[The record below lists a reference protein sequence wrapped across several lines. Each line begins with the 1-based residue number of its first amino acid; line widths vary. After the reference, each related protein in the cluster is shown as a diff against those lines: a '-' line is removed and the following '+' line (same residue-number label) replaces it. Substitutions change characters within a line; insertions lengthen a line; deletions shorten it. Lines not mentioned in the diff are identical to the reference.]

1 MAKTAQEKLLIVLYG
16 VNIVLW
22 VVSMFT
28 QGWLVFNIDRGNQTL
43 GSLQTSLFYFKL
55 CDPQGCIS
63 KLGTDDEKSLPI
75 DKTMPTWKELQ
86 SMSITAVVLCAVCC
100 LLVILP
106 DPCSCKK
113 IKRPIAVFLII
124 LNLIAV
130 LIELVLIIRM
140 TVYIATETQN
150 TETILKITYK
160 ISNLSVS
167 FKLPY
172 SIIIAGVGWLVGFS
186 GCVVGYIHHS
196 SLKKNNRERE
206 GPNQESAASAHPVVH
221 THQPPHI
228 YHMANG
234 QPPYGQPPYG
244 QHSYGQ
250 PPHEYTNVHAPPE
263 YYSMPMY
270 TK

>member
-1 MAKTAQEKLLIVLYG
+1 M
-16 VNIVLW
+16 
-22 VVSMFT
+22 
-28 QGWLVFNIDRGNQTL
+28 
-43 GSLQTSLFYFKL
+43 
-55 CDPQGCIS
+55 
-63 KLGTDDEKSLPI
+63 
-75 DKTMPTWKELQ
+75 
-86 SMSITAVVLCAVCC
+86 
-100 LLVILP
+100 
-106 DPCSCKK
+106 
-113 IKRPIAVFLII
+113 
-124 LNLIAV
+124 
-130 LIELVLIIRM
+130 IELVLIIRM
-140 TVYIATETQN
+140 TVYIATESQN

-206 GPNQESAASAHPVVH
+206 GRNQESAASAHPVVH
-221 THQPPHI
+221 TQQPPHI

-244 QHSYGQ
+244 QPPYGQHSYGP